1 MKTIFLDRD
10 GVINEDIGYIG
21 HWRDF
26 KFINGSVKALQK
38 LTKNH
43 FRIIIVTNQSGIARG
58 YFTKDNFE
66 TLTKKFVEF
75 CNQNQIEILN
85 TFFCPHH
92 IEGIVDHYSKHCND
106 RKPNPGMFLRA
117 AKIYNINLK
126 KAIMVGDKLTDI
138 IASSNAGI
146 KKNFLVNTD
155 KINAINKNIN
165 FEIKANL
172 LEVTNEILK

>member
-10 GVINEDIGYIG
+10 GVINEDLGYVG
-21 HWRDF
+21 HWKDF
-26 KFINGSVKALQK
+26 QFIDGSVKALQK

-43 FRIIIVTNQSGIARG
+43 FKIIIVTNQSGIARG
-58 YFTKDNFE
+58 YFTKGDFE

-92 IEGIVDHYSKHCND
+92 IEGVVDSYSKHCND
-106 RKPNPGMFLRA
+106 RKPNPGMFIRA
-117 AKIYNINLK
+117 AKIYKINLK
-126 KAIMVGDKLTDI
+126 KAIMVGDKLTDV

-146 KKNFLVNTD
+146 KKNFLVNVD
-155 KINAINKNIN
+155 KKNLVYKNID

-172 LEVTNEILK
+172 LDVTNQILK

>member
-10 GVINEDIGYIG
+10 GVINEDTGYVG
-21 HWRDF
+21 YWKDF
-26 KFINGSVKALQK
+26 KFINGSIEALQK
-38 LTKNH
+38 LTKNNI
-43 FRIIIVTNQSGIARG
+43 RIIIVTNQSGIARG
-58 YFTKDNFE
+58 YYTINDFE

-75 CNQNQIEILN
+75 CSKNQIEILN

-92 IEGIVDHYSKHCND
+92 IEGILDRYAKHCNS

-146 KKNFLVNTD
+146 KRNFLVNTD
-155 KINAINKNIN
+155 KINVFNKNID